1 MWSLKSQRSPRIPR
15 HNVTQ
20 RRQRTL
26 ARTHVDDD
34 VERVVVG
41 QKDANTAAV
50 LHGFVVVEVQS
61 VHLRVAG
68 TGQAP
73 PPATWARGPPM
84 SRLLGRRQH
93 QWFFFFCVPP
103 QLHPRRE
110 TVGPAGSAGR
120 AAATGEDMG
129 TRAAVSHC
137 GDTEG
142 GRQHHSSSKIQY

>member
-1 MWSLKSQRSPRIPR
+1 MVFESQRSTRILR
-15 HNVTQ
+15 HNCLKAAKP
-20 RRQRTL
+20 TL

-50 LHGFVVVEVQS
+50 LHGFVVVEVQF

-73 PPATWARGPPM
+73 LPATGAPGPLM

-93 QWFFFFCVPP
+93 QCFFSP
-103 QLHPRRE
+103 
-110 TVGPAGSAGR
+110 SAAPKKRNGR
-120 AAATGEDMG
+120 TDRLSRPSSAVRTG
-129 TRAAVSHC
+129 H
-137 GDTEG
+137 GDLSCSQPLW
-142 GRQHHSSSKIQY
+142 RHR